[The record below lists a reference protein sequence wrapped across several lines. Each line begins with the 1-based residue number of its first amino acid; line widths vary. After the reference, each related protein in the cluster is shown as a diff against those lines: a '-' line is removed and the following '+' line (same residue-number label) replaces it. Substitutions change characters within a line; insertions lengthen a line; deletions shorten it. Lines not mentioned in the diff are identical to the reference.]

1 MGKIYEN
8 AYLTIAASLAPSDT
22 EGFLR
27 PRTKYISKGLA
38 VAHLSFP
45 GGSAKLK
52 IRLAMGKHLR
62 HDVPGRIRDSWRT
75 NLIGPA
81 GPMQPLD
88 YRAWCFQEKLV
99 SRRLLS
105 YCQNE
110 IEWDCVDCCDCECGE
125 RYRVFFVDG
134 WDWRNASARQVFQ
147 GLISVFKNSPMEQ
160 KSKVREAIFRNWRMS
175 LVPTYTQLSLT
186 KEMDRLPALSAIA
199 KTLEAVLDDRYLA
212 GHWKS
217 DHLGLCWVSG
227 AYGTNPPSPGRL
239 PGTFRAP
246 SWSWASIEGPVDFCY
261 DYEDD
266 YVPIYEIVDA
276 GVTTVGESHR
286 VSVGDVFV
294 KVSGY
299 LILGRLSIS
308 NLTGHVETTNGQKKT
323 IYDISFDGNYTESLG
338 SFCPDT
344 PLASDGDTFC
354 RNPLLDN
361 DRHMLDLSGSV
372 QCLAILIARVR
383 KNTGFT
389 DRSSRAILDFSA
401 DRVITFLV
409 LSQRYS
415 TSQAVKYERLGI
427 LRSVHV
433 SKLPDKWDEK
443 WPKQE
448 VTII

>member
-1 MGKIYEN
+1 MSRIYEN

-27 PRTKYISKGLA
+27 PRTKYISKGFA
-38 VAHLSFP
+38 VAHRSFP
-45 GGSAKLK
+45 GGSANFK

-62 HDVPGRIRDSWRT
+62 HDVPGPIRDSWRA

-81 GPMQPLD
+81 SPMQPLD

-125 RYRVFFVDG
+125 RYRVFFIDG
-134 WDWRNASARQVFQ
+134 WDWGNASARQVFQ
-147 GLISVFKNSPMEQ
+147 GLISVSNNSPVER
-160 KSKVREAIFRNWRMS
+160 KSEVREAIFRNWRMS

-186 KEMDRLPALSAIA
+186 KETDRLPALSAIA
-199 KTLEAVLDDRYLA
+199 KTLEAVLDDKYLA

-217 DHLGLCWVSG
+217 DHLGLAWVSG
-227 AYGTNPPSPGRL
+227 VYGTNPPSPGRL
-239 PGTFRAP
+239 PATCRAP

-261 DYEDD
+261 DYGDD
-266 YVPIYEIVDA
+266 YAPIYEIVDA
-276 GVTTVGESHR
+276 NATPIGESHR
-286 VSVGDVFV
+286 ANVGYGFV
-294 KVSGY
+294 TVSGF
-299 LILGRLSIS
+299 LIPGRLSIIDYTS
-308 NLTGHVETTNGQKKT
+308 YVGGTDGQKKT
-323 IYDISFDGNYTESLG
+323 IYNISFDGNDTVGLG

-354 RNPLLDN
+354 RTTLPDG
-361 DRHMLDLSGSV
+361 DRHRLGLSGSV
-372 QCLAILIARVR
+372 QCLALLIARVR
-383 KNTGFT
+383 GNTGFT
-389 DRSSRAILDFSA
+389 DRSNRLVDFSA

-409 LSQRYS
+409 LSQGYY
-415 TSQAVKYERLGI
+415 TWQAGKYQRLGI
-427 LRSVHV
+427 LQSVHV
-433 SKLPDKWDEK
+433 SQLPEKWDKKE
-443 WPKQE
+443 PKLE